1 MPSHGSDPRLLI
13 FFGRQKYYV
22 KGQKCYAVVVRFR
35 NKRRILRMSARTAS
49 VALEYGQAV
58 VKRYQHWCDL
68 AMMQEAA
75 EEPWKAANAVV
86 QP

>member
-1 MPSHGSDPRLLI
+1 MSSPGSDPRLLI
-13 FFGRQKYYV
+13 FSGRQKYYV
-22 KGQKCYAVVVRFR
+22 KGQKRYAVVVRFR

-58 VKRYQHWCDL
+58 VERYQHICDNAL
-68 AMMQEAA
+68 AQTPETV
-75 EEPWKAANAVV
+75 PPVVNVVV